1 MVAAPSIGCADAT
14 DLGWVAVVGAA
25 THMISMFSLSK
36 VSSSSCRQC
45 CYCSCGLGHNTA
57 PVQQAL
63 VTVKLGNTCCIF
75 KQTYSISL
83 TQLWDGGCTINRMC
97 RCDRSGLGGCCRGSH
112 THDQHV

>member
-14 DLGWVAVVGAA
+14 DLGWVVVVGAA
-25 THMISMFSLSK
+25 THMITMFSLIK

-63 VTVKLGNTCCIF
+63 VTVKTRKHLLHF
-75 KQTYSISL
+75 QTNILNQSH
-83 TQLWDGGCTINRMC
+83 
-97 RCDRSGLGGCCRGSH
+97 SGVGWWLH
-112 THDQHV
+112 HQ